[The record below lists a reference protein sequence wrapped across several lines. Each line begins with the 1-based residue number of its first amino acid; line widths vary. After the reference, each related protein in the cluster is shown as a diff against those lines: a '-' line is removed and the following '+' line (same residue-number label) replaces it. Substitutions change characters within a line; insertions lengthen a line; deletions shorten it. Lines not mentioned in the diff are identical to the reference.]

1 MEMIID
7 AFMDALIDTLKLIP
21 FLFVTYMAME
31 YLEHKTE
38 KSTTQMLEKAGRFGP
53 FIGGAAGMLPQCGFS
68 AAASSLFA
76 GGVISVGTLIA
87 VFLSTS
93 DEMLPIF
100 ISEQVA
106 PKTIISIMVTKMVL
120 GIISGFALDIFMHHG
135 KHTPVP
141 EKHIHDLCEHDH
153 CDCDDDEDE
162 TETGHDGEE
171 NHDEQHLL
179 SQQEK
184 VHGDHIHAEGTEHDR
199 HEHDAEHDAEH
210 AAGHLHM
217 DGHRDS
223 HKEPEADHHD
233 SHHTH
238 DEHEHHHEHHGH
250 HHHHKGGIYGIIHP
264 AFHHTFQITV
274 FIFLITF
281 VITLL
286 VEGIGKDAIGTFLSG
301 KPVVGVFLAGIVG
314 LIPNC
319 AASVSIT
326 ELYLMG
332 ILSAGQMMSGLM
344 VGAGVGLLVL
354 FRTNYHPNENL
365 RIAVILYTIGV
376 FWGLV
381 IQFAGISF

>member
-1 MEMIID
+1 MDMITDALMDAIID
-7 AFMDALIDTLKLIP
+7 TVKLIP
-21 FLFVTYMAME
+21 FLLVTYMAME
-31 YLEHKTE
+31 YMEHKTE
-38 KSTTQMLEKAGRFGP
+38 KSTTAMLEKAGRFGP
-53 FIGGAAGMLPQCGFS
+53 LIGGAAGMLPQCGFS

-106 PKTIISIMVTKMVL
+106 PKTIIAIMVTKMVL

-135 KHTPVP
+135 KHTPAP

-153 CDCDDDEDE
+153 CACDDEDIDDE
-162 TETGHDGEE
+162 DHHEE
-171 NHDEQHLL
+171 ESQHTLHHSEEHDESLESGREAHNAV
-179 SQQEK
+179 SRA
-184 VHGDHIHAEGTEHDR
+184 AE
-199 HEHDAEHDAEH
+199 
-210 AAGHLHM
+210 
-217 DGHRDS
+217 
-223 HKEPEADHHD
+223 
-233 SHHTH
+233 
-238 DEHEHHHEHHGH
+238 HHEHHGH
-250 HHHHKGGIYGIIHP
+250 EHSHEHHGHKSGIAGILQP

-301 KPVVGVFLAGIVG
+301 KPVVGVFLSGIIG

-332 ILSAGQMMSGLM
+332 ILDAGQMMAGLM

-365 RIAVILYTIGV
+365 RIGVILYSIGV

-381 IQFAGISF
+381 IHFLGITF